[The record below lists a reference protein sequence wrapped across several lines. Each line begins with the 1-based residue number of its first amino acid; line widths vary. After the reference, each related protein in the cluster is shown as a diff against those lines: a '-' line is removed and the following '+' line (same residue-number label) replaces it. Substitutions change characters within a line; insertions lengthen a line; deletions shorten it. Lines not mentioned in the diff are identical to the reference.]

1 MDSKGLTA
9 FIKKI
14 SVASVNVQPEQ
25 SYDEQKDALINAV
38 KCELKIAAAKKDSDK
53 AMDTPIADF
62 ETKGVY
68 VRKRVKGRNFSYESG
83 RLPKAMLNELARVIG
98 KHNT

>member
-1 MDSKGLTA
+1 
-9 FIKKI
+9 
-14 SVASVNVQPEQ
+14 
-25 SYDEQKDALINAV
+25 
-38 KCELKIAAAKKDSDK
+38 
-53 AMDTPIADF
+53 MDTPIADF

-83 RLPKAMLNELARVIG
+83 RLPRAMLNELDRVIG